1 MNVLTENPFIVLTV
15 IVAPAVL
22 TNASA
27 VMSLTT
33 SNRIARAVDRGRAL
47 VAELSSPE
55 PMPGDRRQFRLRE
68 IGVSQQRA
76 VLLIRAMA
84 MFQFACGGFAM
95 TTVLAL
101 FGAAL
106 GLLGISEVNIAAL
119 TLVLVCKTMA
129 VTGVVRGS
137 FLLIRE
143 SRMAYSVLRQEAEQ
157 MLDSFLP
164 HGTVTR

>member
-1 MNVLTENPFIVLTV
+1 MDLLTGNPFIVLTV
-15 IVAPAVL
+15 IAAPAVL

-47 VAELSSPE
+47 VAELSRSE
-55 PMPGDRRQFRLRE
+55 TMAVEKRQFRIRE
-68 IGVSQQRA
+68 VEVSQRRA
-76 VLLIRAMA
+76 VLLIQAMA
-84 MFQFACGGFAM
+84 MFQFACGGFAT

-106 GLLGISEVNIAAL
+106 GFLGIREVNITAL
-119 TLVLVCKTMA
+119 AVVLLCKALA
-129 VTGVVRGS
+129 VAGIVRGS

-164 HGTVTR
+164 RG